1 LEAEPEDLPKALA
14 RIHQE
19 LLSAGHRSRGT
30 AATYYDRAV
39 RACTYNVGDRRLHY
53 YPPGEIEQ
61 GRKLRVSWRGL
72 NRVVARHS
80 SVSYSIR
87 RELDDSEG
95 TAHVNRL
102 KKITE
107 DSDLSD
113 VRRPQYG
120 MWPGVRRVLRGILSR
135 RETRSK
141 GTEYQVRSRGRNGF
155 KWVPETAIPDVVR
168 LAFALAEKEGAL
180 V

>member
-1 LEAEPEDLPKALA
+1 
-14 RIHQE
+14 
-19 LLSAGHRSRGT
+19 
-30 AATYYDRAV
+30 
-39 RACTYNVGDRRLHY
+39 
-53 YPPGEIEQ
+53 
-61 GRKLRVSWRGL
+61 
-72 NRVVARHS
+72 
-80 SVSYSIR
+80 
-87 RELDDSEG
+87 
-95 TAHVNRL
+95 VNQL

-120 MWPGVRRVLRGILSR
+120 MWPDVRQVLRGILSP

-141 GTEYQVRSRGRNGF
+141 GTEYQLRSGGHNGF

-168 LAFALAEKEGAL
+168 LALVLAEKEGAL